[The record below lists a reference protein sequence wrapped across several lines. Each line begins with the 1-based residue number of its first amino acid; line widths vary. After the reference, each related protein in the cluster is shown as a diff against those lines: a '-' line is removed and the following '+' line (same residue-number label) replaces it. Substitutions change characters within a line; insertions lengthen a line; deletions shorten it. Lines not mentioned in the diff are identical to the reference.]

1 MFDKTVKN
9 QEIQEAF
16 AGQLATGQPVIFSVE
31 QTANPD
37 YVVLGIA
44 QTIKTEGSATEEQKL
59 FLGFGD
65 FESTVRCLQNVK
77 LEQLPTLA
85 AKFGTKIEPGAILKG
100 SNIQINES
108 TEPRSWLNKEGK
120 LTYQKAKVYPAS
132 HKFAGRQMVTE
143 DNGKSIYR
151 NTELKLGPVV
161 HNYIKGVAAGT
172 PEAVAAENAGTF
184 AELAG
189 VEA

>member
-59 FLGFGD
+59 FLGLTIAYEFRRS
-65 FESTVRCLQNVK
+65 STIAPL
-77 LEQLPTLA
+77 LPEEHT
-85 AKFGTKIEPGAILKG
+85 
-100 SNIQINES
+100 QC
-108 TEPRSWLNKEGK
+108 
-120 LTYQKAKVYPAS
+120 
-132 HKFAGRQMVTE
+132 
-143 DNGKSIYR
+143 
-151 NTELKLGPVV
+151 PVLMPIG
-161 HNYIKGVAAGT
+161 H
-172 PEAVAAENAGTF
+172 F
-184 AELAG
+184 L
-189 VEA
+189 